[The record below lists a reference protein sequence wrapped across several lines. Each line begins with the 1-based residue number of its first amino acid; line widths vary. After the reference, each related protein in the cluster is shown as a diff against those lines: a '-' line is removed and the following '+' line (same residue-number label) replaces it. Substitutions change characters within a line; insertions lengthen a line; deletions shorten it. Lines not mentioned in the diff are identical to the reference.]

1 VPRIFTQEHEAFR
14 NLAREILGREGTPFR
29 TQDTSELF
37 FTTCGFLIAIGNGEM
52 IEAHATGYPIR
63 VSTYGRHRNKRLHAY
78 QGKSA
83 RIYSA
88 V

>member
-1 VPRIFTQEHEAFR
+1 V
-14 NLAREILGREGTPFR
+14 
-29 TQDTSELF
+29 
-37 FTTCGFLIAIGNGEM
+37 IGNGEM